1 MTRSAAFQRLQT
13 ETFDVC
19 FIGGGATGAGCALDA
34 ALRGL
39 KVVLIERDDFAAQTS
54 SKSTKLIHGGVRY
67 LEEAVKKV
75 SWAQFQM
82 VRKSL
87 AERSTLLRN
96 APHLTRPLALLTPC
110 ANAFEAAYLTI
121 GLKLYDWL
129 AGSRSLQ
136 SSRWLSRQAALRRV
150 PQLDGTLHSAVL
162 YFDGQLDDARYALAL
177 AQSAARAGAVVL
189 NHAEALE
196 FEKTAEGK
204 LRALHVRDTLSGETY
219 QISARAFVN
228 ATGPFA
234 DAVRT
239 RANADLPPRLRVSRG
254 SHVVLGKRYLPGDT
268 AILVPKTDDG
278 RVLFLIPWHGR
289 VLVGTTDLEDEL
301 QDNPQPRPDEQRYLL
316 DYVNRYL
323 REPVPA
329 EAIQAGFTGQRPLI
343 QPAETMTD
351 TKSLVRDHEV
361 EIDPRSGLISI
372 LGGKWT
378 TYRLMASDT
387 VDAVLHALGQPP
399 VACRTEH
406 HVLVGGEGYRPEHWR
421 DWADEYG
428 FPEEIGRHLNQRYG
442 TQARTVAELTRA
454 DVTLR
459 EPLVMGYP
467 FLKAEVVYAARQEW
481 ACTPDDVLFRRLGL
495 GLLDAEAT
503 ARARPVVEALLQ
515 RERASVTA

>member
-1 MTRSAAFQRLQT
+1 MNRSAALRRLPA
-13 ETFDVC
+13 ESFDVC
-19 FIGGGATGAGCALDA
+19 IIGGGATGAGCALDA

-39 KVVLIERDDFAAQTS
+39 RVVLVEREDFAAQTS

-67 LEEAVKKV
+67 LEEAVKKW

-87 AERSTLLRN
+87 SERRTLLRN

-110 ANAFEAAYLTI
+110 VNAFEAAYLTI

-129 AGSRSLQ
+129 AGSRGLHP
-136 SSRWLSRQAALRRV
+136 SRWLSRRAALRRI
-150 PQLDGTLHSAVL
+150 PELNARLHSAVL

-177 AQSAARAGAVVL
+177 VQSAAAAGAVVL
-189 NHAEALE
+189 NHAEALD
-196 FEKTAEGK
+196 FGKSEGGTLQS
-204 LRALHVRDTLSGETY
+204 LRIRDTRSGAEYRIT
-219 QISARAFVN
+219 AGAFVN

-239 RANADLPPRLRVSRG
+239 MANESLPPRLRVSRG
-254 SHVVLGKRYLPGDT
+254 SHVILDRRYLAGET

-278 RVLFLIPWHGR
+278 RVLFLIPWQER

-301 QDNPQPRPDEQRYLL
+301 DDRPAPWVSEQQYLL

-329 EAIQAGFTGQRPLI
+329 EAIRAGFTGQRPLL
-343 QPAETMTD
+343 QAASTGTD

-361 EIDPRSGLISI
+361 EIDEHSGLVSI

-387 VDAVLHALGQPP
+387 IDAVLTGLGKPP
-399 VACRTEH
+399 VACPTEH
-406 HVLVGGEGYRPEHWR
+406 HPLTGATGYRPEL
-421 DWADEYG
+421 AQ
-428 FPEEIGRHLNQRYG
+428 EISTEFRFSAEISQHLTRRYG
-442 TQARTVAELTRA
+442 TLARAVAELSQTDA
-454 DVTLR
+454 TLR
-459 EPLVMGYP
+459 EPLVVGLP
-467 FLKAEVVYAARQEW
+467 FLKAEVVYAARHEM
-481 ACTPDDVLFRRLGL
+481 ACTADDVLFRRLGL

-503 ARARPVVEALLQ
+503 RQARPAVEHLLQ
-515 RERASVTA
+515 REQAAVTA